1 MKTIKKSSL
10 FFFMIFYVVA
20 TAWAAP
26 TALPDWSTLFEE
38 NKKAIVS
45 ISVEGTEKVQMR
57 SPFHGSP
64 FHDFP
69 FGEFSPFGGEDPFEF
84 FFGKPQAP
92 QERERPIRGMGSG
105 FVIDADEGIIV
116 TNAHVINQADEITV
130 YFYDNHEVKAT
141 LIGQDKRSDV
151 AILQVETDDKYP
163 LQAVNIANVD
173 TLKVGQWV
181 MAVGSPFGL
190 DYTATQG
197 IISSLGRNLPND
209 NYTPFI
215 QTDAAINPGNSGGPL
230 FNTEGEVIGI
240 NSQIYTR
247 TGSYAGVGFAIP
259 IDIVMEVVEQIQTHG
274 KVTRGWL
281 GVQIQAVT
289 PALAESFAM
298 KKAEGA
304 LIASVVEDSP
314 AAKAGIK
321 VGDIILYFNDKKVT
335 SSSQLPML
343 VARAK
348 IGEKATV
355 VVLRDGKEKAIT
367 VVIEASEAD
376 LLLGGLEEG
385 QGSNSLKI
393 TVENQS
399 DSKEKGVVVTQVE
412 AGLAM
417 SAGIQKGDIILQINN
432 YPTNTV
438 KLFNKA
444 LKESDKAK
452 VIRLLVEREGNPF
465 YLAITKP

>member
-417 SAGIQKGDIILQINN
+417 SAGIQRGDIILQINN

>member
-10 FFFMIFYVVA
+10 FLFVVFFVF
-20 TAWAAP
+20 TNAWAA
-26 TALPDWSTLFEE
+26 TIALPDWSALFEE

-57 SPFHGSP
+57 SPFH
-64 FHDFP
+64 DFP
-69 FGEFSPFGGEDPFEF
+69 FGEFSPFGGDDPFEF
-84 FFGKPQAP
+84 FFGGPQAP
-92 QERERPIRGMGSG
+92 QERERTIRGMGSG
-105 FVIDADEGIIV
+105 FVIDAEEGIIV
-116 TNAHVINQADEITV
+116 TNAHVVNKADEITV
-130 YFYDNHEVKAT
+130 HFYDSHEVKAT

-151 AILQVETDDKYP
+151 AILQVEMDDAYP

-281 GVQIQAVT
+281 GVQIQTVT

-304 LIASVVEDSP
+304 LIVSVVEDSP

-321 VGDIILYFNDKKVT
+321 VGDIILYFNDKRVA
-335 SSSQLPML
+335 SSSQLPIL

-348 IGEKATV
+348 IGEKAKV

-376 LLLGGLEEG
+376 LLLGEVEAGQEG
-385 QGSNSLKI
+385 NNLKL

-399 DSKEKGVVVTQVE
+399 DSKAKGVIVTQVE

-417 SAGIQKGDIILQINN
+417 SAGIQKGDVILQINN
-432 YPTNTV
+432 HPTNTI
-438 KLFNKA
+438 KAFNRA
-444 LKESDKAK
+444 LKESEKAK
-452 VIRLLVEREGNPF
+452 VIRLLVERDGHPF